1 MKKVILEIILLLNIV
16 LLIFMNFGMV
26 KAAEDSYSYISR
38 ILPRTSVVDFIK
50 KFNISSDKI
59 HIYKSGTNQEVKR
72 GYIATDMDIKFDGVE
87 KTYKASVIG
96 DLNGDG
102 IANQI
107 ELQHLIKHIVIPN
120 KSTISGIKLLS
131 ADING
136 DGSINQIDLTI
147 LINYIVFGRLNVEE
161 MTLPQETE
169 TEIKDEDIGIIMKLN
184 DKNGEEYESGVWTN
198 QSVYIEAIKTTEVV
212 EGTEI
217 EIETTYTITGTV
229 SALIPSKA
237 PLILKN
243 SGEYIINAT
252 ATDTLGRSKTKTFDI
267 KIDKENPSPATIQID
282 EEITPS
288 GYYNLAPNITVIG
301 GKDQLSG
308 IEKITY
314 QLSGDEEIEETVIE
328 DNQKIQIQNE
338 GTVNIKIKTYDNV
351 GNISET
357 TETLRIDKTK
367 PENLQLKANNITSKS
382 FDLQANAEDN
392 LSGIQKYEFF
402 VDDKII
408 KTEPTAETSV
418 NISVLDQE
426 TGKHIVKMLVTDNAE
441 NVSELEIEVKN
452 TRLEESDVDHVVFE
466 IKNVNVTNG
475 EQEDIDTIISNRSI
489 SIESKF
495 IQLSTKADSEEGIKA
510 ELQGIVKII
519 RKDGLAVS
527 DVDYFPENLLIEAK
541 YIAGG
546 SGISW
551 ASQST
556 LEVLGIEVYNGE
568 KQTEIEEQTKQI
580 SMQDIIGNNLTQN
593 DFTITETK
601 KQGVSTFSRLIISKV
616 SMGEGKEEVPFA
628 LVNSIL

>member
-1 MKKVILEIILLLNIV
+1 
-16 LLIFMNFGMV
+16 
-26 KAAEDSYSYISR
+26 
-38 ILPRTSVVDFIK
+38 
-50 KFNISSDKI
+50 
-59 HIYKSGTNQEVKR
+59 
-72 GYIATDMDIKFDGVE
+72 
-87 KTYKASVIG
+87 
-96 DLNGDG
+96 
-102 IANQI
+102 
-107 ELQHLIKHIVIPN
+107 
-120 KSTISGIKLLS
+120 
-131 ADING
+131 
-136 DGSINQIDLTI
+136 
-147 LINYIVFGRLNVEE
+147 
-161 MTLPQETE
+161 
-169 TEIKDEDIGIIMKLN
+169 
-184 DKNGEEYESGVWTN
+184 
-198 QSVYIEAIKTTEVV
+198 
-212 EGTEI
+212 
-217 EIETTYTITGTV
+217 
-229 SALIPSKA
+229 
-237 PLILKN
+237 
-243 SGEYIINAT
+243 
-252 ATDTLGRSKTKTFDI
+252 
-267 KIDKENPSPATIQID
+267 
-282 EEITPS
+282 
-288 GYYNLAPNITVIG
+288 
-301 GKDQLSG
+301 
-308 IEKITY
+308 
-314 QLSGDEEIEETVIE
+314 
-328 DNQKIQIQNE
+328 
-338 GTVNIKIKTYDNV
+338 
-351 GNISET
+351 
-357 TETLRIDKTK
+357 
-367 PENLQLKANNITSKS
+367 
-382 FDLQANAEDN
+382 
-392 LSGIQKYEFF
+392 
-402 VDDKII
+402 
-408 KTEPTAETSV
+408 
-418 NISVLDQE
+418 
-426 TGKHIVKMLVTDNAE
+426 MLVTDNAE